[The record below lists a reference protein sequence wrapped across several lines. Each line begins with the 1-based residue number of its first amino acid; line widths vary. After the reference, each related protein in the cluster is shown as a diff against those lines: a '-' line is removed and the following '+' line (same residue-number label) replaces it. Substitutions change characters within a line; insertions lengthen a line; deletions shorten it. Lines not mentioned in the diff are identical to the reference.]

1 MRAARAGGLSQPA
14 QVEREQQMHID
25 GNTRMVGILGAPLEH
40 TLSPTIHNAAFDYLG
55 LNWCYIPLPV
65 HEGNLARAA
74 DGIKAL
80 NFTGINVTMP
90 FKTEVMP
97 MLDEVAMFAE
107 SVGAVNTIL
116 IDKGRMIGY
125 NTDGRGF
132 YTALVR
138 DMGYDVKGRKVLVLG
153 AGGASRSVTVSLALA
168 GCESIVIVNRSP
180 GRSQQLAQIILR
192 SAPEVNVSW
201 LSPEDN
207 YDIIVAES
215 DVIINATPLTSFNGT
230 LRVPVSLLNKN
241 QLVCDLN
248 YSLYQPP
255 LLQEA
260 EARGAQVMDG
270 KGMLL
275 YQAAAAFEIWTGL
288 EAPVEVMRVALLR
301 AMEEAHI

>member
-1 MRAARAGGLSQPA
+1 
-14 QVEREQQMHID
+14 MHID
-25 GNTRMVGILGAPLEH
+25 GSTRLVGIIGNPLDH
-40 TLSPTIHNAAFDYLG
+40 SLSPTIHNAAFDYLG
-55 LNWCYIPLPV
+55 LNWCYVPLPV
-65 HEGNLARAA
+65 EEGNLQAGI

-80 NFTGINVTMP
+80 RFAGVNVTMP
-90 FKTEVMP
+90 FKTEVLP
-97 MLDEVAMFAE
+97 LLDEVAMFAE

-116 IDKGRMIGY
+116 IDKGKLIGY

-138 DMGYDVKGRKVLVLG
+138 DLGYDVKGKKVLVLG

-180 GRSQQLAQIILR
+180 DRSKQLAEIILK
-192 SAPEVNVSW
+192 SAPGIDVTW
-201 LSPEDN
+201 LSPDDN
-207 YDIIVAES
+207 YDIVLAES
-215 DVIINATPLTSFNGT
+215 DVIINATPLTTFNGS

-241 QLVCDLN
+241 QIVCDLN

-288 EAPVEVMRVALLR
+288 DAPVEVMRVALLR
-301 AMEEAHI
+301 ALEEAHI

>member
-1 MRAARAGGLSQPA
+1 
-14 QVEREQQMHID
+14 MHID
-25 GNTRMVGILGAPLEH
+25 GSTRLVGIIGNPLDH
-40 TLSPTIHNAAFDYLG
+40 SLSPTIHNAAFDYLG
-55 LNWCYIPLPV
+55 LNWCYVPLPV
-65 HEGNLARAA
+65 EEGNLQAGI

-80 NFTGINVTMP
+80 CFAGVNVTMP
-90 FKTEVMP
+90 FKTEVLP
-97 MLDEVAMFAE
+97 LLDEVAMFAE

-116 IDKGRMIGY
+116 IDKGKLIGY

-138 DMGYDVKGRKVLVLG
+138 DLGYDVKGKKVLVLG

-180 GRSQQLAQIILR
+180 DRSKQLAEIILK
-192 SAPEVNVSW
+192 SAPGIDVTW
-201 LSPEDN
+201 LSPDDN
-207 YDIIVAES
+207 YDIVLAES
-215 DVIINATPLTSFNGT
+215 DVIINATPLTTFNGS

-241 QLVCDLN
+241 QIVCDLN

-288 EAPVEVMRVALLR
+288 DAPVEVMRVALLR
-301 AMEEAHI
+301 ALEEAHI

>member
-1 MRAARAGGLSQPA
+1 MY
-14 QVEREQQMHID
+14 ID
-25 GNTRMVGILGAPLEH
+25 GNTRLVGIIGSPLEH
-40 TLSPTIHNAAFDYLG
+40 TLSPIIHNAAFDYLG

-65 HEGNLARAA
+65 QEGHLQNAIE
-74 DGIKAL
+74 GIKAL
-80 NFTGINVTMP
+80 NFTGTNVTMP
-90 FKTEVMP
+90 FKTEVIGF
-97 MLDEVAMFAE
+97 LDEVAMFAE

-116 IDKGRMIGY
+116 IDKGKLIGY

-138 DMGYDVKGRKVLVLG
+138 DLGYEVKGRKVLVLG

-180 GRSQQLAQIILR
+180 EPSKQLAEIILK
-192 SAPEVNVSW
+192 SAPDMKVTW

-207 YDIIVAES
+207 YDMIVAES
-215 DVIINATPLTSFNGT
+215 DVIINATPLTTFNGT

-275 YQAAAAFEIWTGL
+275 HQAAAAFEIWTGL

-301 AMEEAHI
+301 ALEEAHI

>member
-1 MRAARAGGLSQPA
+1 
-14 QVEREQQMHID
+14 MHID
-25 GNTRMVGILGAPLEH
+25 GSTRLVGIIGNPLDH
-40 TLSPTIHNAAFDYLG
+40 SLSPTIHNAAFDYLG
-55 LNWCYIPLPV
+55 LNWCYVPLPV
-65 HEGNLARAA
+65 EEGNLSAGV

-80 NFTGINVTMP
+80 RFAGVNVTMP
-90 FKTEVMP
+90 FKTEVLP
-97 MLDEVAMFAE
+97 LLDEVAMFAE
-107 SVGAVNTIL
+107 SVGAVNTIF
-116 IDKGRMIGY
+116 IDKGKLIGY

-138 DMGYDVKGRKVLVLG
+138 DLGYDVKGKRVLVLG

-168 GCESIVIVNRSP
+168 GCQAIVIVNRSP
-180 GRSQQLAQIILR
+180 ERSRQLAEIILK
-192 SAPEVNVSW
+192 STPDIDVTW
-201 LSPEDN
+201 LSPDDN
-207 YDIIVAES
+207 YDIVLAES
-215 DVIINATPLTSFNGT
+215 DLIINATPLTTFNGS

-241 QLVCDLN
+241 QIVCDLN

-288 EAPVEVMRVALLR
+288 DAPVEVMRVALLR
-301 AMEEAHI
+301 ALEEAHI

>member
-1 MRAARAGGLSQPA
+1 
-14 QVEREQQMHID
+14 MHID
-25 GNTRMVGILGAPLEH
+25 GSTRLVGIIGNPLDH
-40 TLSPTIHNAAFDYLG
+40 SLSPTIHNAAFDYLG
-55 LNWCYIPLPV
+55 LNWCYVPLPV
-65 HEGNLARAA
+65 EEGNLQAGI

-80 NFTGINVTMP
+80 HFAGVNVTMP
-90 FKTEVMP
+90 FKTEVLP
-97 MLDEVAMFAE
+97 LLDEVAMFAE

-116 IDKGRMIGY
+116 IDKGKLIGY

-138 DMGYDVKGRKVLVLG
+138 DLGYDVKGKKVLVLG

-180 GRSQQLAQIILR
+180 DRSKQLAEIILK
-192 SAPEVNVSW
+192 SAPGIDVTW
-201 LSPEDN
+201 LSPDDN
-207 YDIIVAES
+207 YDIVLAES
-215 DVIINATPLTSFNGT
+215 DVIINATPLTTFNGS

-241 QLVCDLN
+241 QIVCDLN

-288 EAPVEVMRVALLR
+288 DAPVEVMRVALLR
-301 AMEEAHI
+301 ALEEAHI

>member
-1 MRAARAGGLSQPA
+1 
-14 QVEREQQMHID
+14 MHID
-25 GNTRMVGILGAPLEH
+25 GSTRLVGIIGNPLDRS
-40 TLSPTIHNAAFDYLG
+40 LSPTIHNAAFDYLG
-55 LNWCYIPLPV
+55 LNWCYVPLPV
-65 HEGNLARAA
+65 EEGTLASAVE
-74 DGIKAL
+74 GIKVLRFA
-80 NFTGINVTMP
+80 GVNVTMP
-90 FKTEVMP
+90 FKTEVLAL
-97 MLDEVAMFAE
+97 LDEVAMFAD

-116 IDKGRMIGY
+116 VDKGKLIGY

-138 DMGYDVKGRKVLVLG
+138 DRGYDVKGRKVLVLG

-168 GCESIVIVNRSP
+168 GCASIVIVNRSP
-180 GRSQQLAQIILR
+180 ERSKQLTEIILK
-192 SAPEVNVSW
+192 SAPDIDVEC
-201 LSPEDN
+201 LSPDDN
-207 YDIIVAES
+207 YDIVVAES
-215 DVIINATPLTSFNGT
+215 DVIINATPLTTFNGS

-301 AMEEAHI
+301 ALEEAYI

>member
-1 MRAARAGGLSQPA
+1 
-14 QVEREQQMHID
+14 MHID
-25 GNTRMVGILGAPLEH
+25 GSTRLVGIIGNPLEH
-40 TLSPTIHNAAFDYLG
+40 SLSPTIHNAAFDYLG
-55 LNWCYIPLPV
+55 LNWCYVPLPV
-65 HEGNLARAA
+65 EEGTLESALE
-74 DGIKAL
+74 GIKVLRLA
-80 NFTGINVTMP
+80 GVNVTMP
-90 FKTEVMP
+90 FKTEVLP
-97 MLDEVAMFAE
+97 LLDEVAMFAD

-116 IDKGRMIGY
+116 VDKGKLIGY

-138 DMGYDVKGRKVLVLG
+138 DLAYDVKGRKVLVLG

-168 GCESIVIVNRSP
+168 GCSSIVIVNRSP
-180 GRSQQLAQIILR
+180 ERSKQLSEIILK
-192 SAPEVNVSW
+192 SAPDIDVEW
-201 LSPEDN
+201 LSPDDN
-207 YDIIVAES
+207 YDIVVAES
-215 DVIINATPLTSFNGT
+215 DVIINATPLTTFNGS

-301 AMEEAHI
+301 ALEEACI

>member
-1 MRAARAGGLSQPA
+1 
-14 QVEREQQMHID
+14 MHID
-25 GNTRMVGILGAPLEH
+25 GNTRLVGIIGSTLEH
-40 TLSPTIHNAAFDYLG
+40 TLSPIIHNAAFDYLG

-65 HEGNLARAA
+65 QEGHLQKAIE
-74 DGIKAL
+74 GIKAL
-80 NFTGINVTMP
+80 NFTGVNVTMP
-90 FKTEVMP
+90 FKTEVISI
-97 MLDEVAMFAE
+97 LDEVAMFAE
-107 SVGAVNTIL
+107 SVGAVNTIF
-116 IDKGRMIGY
+116 IDKGKLIGY

-132 YTALVR
+132 YTALMR
-138 DMGYDVKGRKVLVLG
+138 DLGYEVKGRKVLVLG

-168 GCESIVIVNRSP
+168 GCQSIVIVNRSP
-180 GRSQQLAQIILR
+180 ERSRQLADIILK
-192 SAPEVNVSW
+192 SAPDIKVTW

-207 YDIIVAES
+207 YDIVVAES
-215 DVIINATPLTSFNGT
+215 DVIINATPLTTFNGT

-288 EAPVEVMRVALLR
+288 EAPVEVMRVAIIR
-301 AMEEAHI
+301 ALEEAHI

>member
-1 MRAARAGGLSQPA
+1 
-14 QVEREQQMHID
+14 MHID
-25 GNTRMVGILGAPLEH
+25 GSTRLVGIIGNPLEH
-40 TLSPTIHNAAFDYLG
+40 SLSPTIHNAAFDYLG
-55 LNWCYIPLPV
+55 LNWCYVPLPV
-65 HEGNLARAA
+65 EEGTLESALE
-74 DGIKAL
+74 GIKVLRLA
-80 NFTGINVTMP
+80 GVNVTMP
-90 FKTEVMP
+90 FKTEVLP
-97 MLDEVAMFAE
+97 LLDEVAMFAD

-116 IDKGRMIGY
+116 VDKGKLIGY

-138 DMGYDVKGRKVLVLG
+138 DLAYDVKGRKVLVLG

-168 GCESIVIVNRSP
+168 GCSSIVIVNRSP
-180 GRSQQLAQIILR
+180 ERSKQLSEIILK
-192 SAPEVNVSW
+192 SAPDIDVEW
-201 LSPEDN
+201 LSPDDN
-207 YDIIVAES
+207 YDIVVAES
-215 DVIINATPLTSFNGT
+215 DVIINATPLTTFNGS

-301 AMEEAHI
+301 ALEEAYI

>member
-1 MRAARAGGLSQPA
+1 
-14 QVEREQQMHID
+14 MHID
-25 GNTRMVGILGAPLEH
+25 GNTRLVGIIGNPLEH
-40 TLSPTIHNAAFDYLG
+40 SLSPIIHNAAFDYLG
-55 LNWCYIPLPV
+55 LNWCYVPLPV
-65 HEGNLARAA
+65 QEGRLSKAIE
-74 DGIKAL
+74 GIKAL
-80 NFTGINVTMP
+80 NFTGVNVTMP
-90 FKTEVMP
+90 FKTEVISI
-97 MLDEVAMFAE
+97 LDEVAMFAE
-107 SVGAVNTIL
+107 SVGAVNTIF
-116 IDKGRMIGY
+116 IDKGKLIGY

-132 YTALVR
+132 YTALMR
-138 DMGYDVKGRKVLVLG
+138 DLDYEVNGRKILVLG

-168 GCESIVIVNRSP
+168 GCQSIVIVNRSP
-180 GRSQQLAQIILR
+180 ERSRQLADIILK
-192 SAPEVNVSW
+192 SAPDITVTW
-201 LSPEDN
+201 LSPEEN
-207 YDIIVAES
+207 YDIVVAES
-215 DVIINATPLTSFNGT
+215 DVIINATPLTTFNGT

-301 AMEEAHI
+301 ALEEAHI

>member
-1 MRAARAGGLSQPA
+1 
-14 QVEREQQMHID
+14 MHID
-25 GNTRMVGILGAPLEH
+25 GSTRLVGIIGSPLEH
-40 TLSPTIHNAAFDYLG
+40 SLSPTIHNAAFDYLG
-55 LNWCYIPLPV
+55 LNWCYVPLPV
-65 HEGNLARAA
+65 EEGCLDVALE
-74 DGIKAL
+74 GIKAL
-80 NFTGINVTMP
+80 RFAGTNVTMP
-90 FKTEVMP
+90 FKTDVLQL
-97 MLDEVAMFAE
+97 LDEVAMFAE

-116 IDKGRMIGY
+116 VDKGKLIGY

-132 YTALVR
+132 YTSLVR
-138 DMGYDVKGRKVLVLG
+138 DMGYEVKGKKVLVLG

-168 GCESIVIVNRSP
+168 GCASIVIVNRSCD
-180 GRSQQLAQIILR
+180 RSEQLAEIILR
-192 SAPEVNVSW
+192 STPDIEVQW
-201 LSPEDN
+201 LSPDDN
-207 YDIIVAES
+207 YDIVVADS
-215 DVIINATPLTSFNGT
+215 DIIINATPLTTFNGA

-241 QLVCDLN
+241 HLVCDLN

-301 AMEEAHI
+301 ALEEAYI

>member
-1 MRAARAGGLSQPA
+1 M
-14 QVEREQQMHID
+14 MHID
-25 GNTRMVGILGAPLEH
+25 GSTRLVGIIGNPLDH
-40 TLSPTIHNAAFDYLG
+40 SLSPTIHNAAFDYLG
-55 LNWCYIPLPV
+55 LNWCYVPLPV
-65 HEGNLARAA
+65 EEGNLSAGV

-80 NFTGINVTMP
+80 RFAGVNVTMP
-90 FKTEVMP
+90 FKTEVLP
-97 MLDEVAMFAE
+97 LLDEVAMFAE

-116 IDKGRMIGY
+116 IDKGKLIGY

-138 DMGYDVKGRKVLVLG
+138 DLGYDVKGRRVLVLG

-168 GCESIVIVNRSP
+168 GCQSIVIVNRSP
-180 GRSQQLAQIILR
+180 ERSRQLAEIILK
-192 SAPEVNVSW
+192 STPDIDVTW
-201 LSPEDN
+201 LSPDDN
-207 YDIIVAES
+207 YDIVLAES
-215 DVIINATPLTSFNGT
+215 DLIINATPLTTFNGS

-241 QLVCDLN
+241 QIVCDLN

-260 EARGAQVMDG
+260 EARGARVMDG

-288 EAPVEVMRVALLR
+288 DAPVEVMRVALLR
-301 AMEEAHI
+301 ALEEAHI

>member
-1 MRAARAGGLSQPA
+1 
-14 QVEREQQMHID
+14 MHID
-25 GNTRMVGILGAPLEH
+25 GKTRMVGIIGSPLEH

-55 LNWCYIPLPV
+55 LNWCYVPLPV
-65 HEGNLARAA
+65 EAGSLSSAVEGIAA
-74 DGIKAL
+74 LRFAGV
-80 NFTGINVTMP
+80 NVTMP
-90 FKTEVMP
+90 FKTDVIP

-116 IDKGRMIGY
+116 IDKGKLIGY

-138 DMGYDVKGRKVLVLG
+138 DLDYEVKGRRVLVLG

-180 GRSQQLAQIILR
+180 ERSRQLCEIILR
-192 SAPEVNVSW
+192 SAPDIEASW
-201 LSPEDN
+201 LSPEEN
-207 YDIIVAES
+207 YDIVVAES
-215 DVIINATPLTSFNGT
+215 DVILNATPLTTFNGD
-230 LRVPVSLLNKN
+230 LRVPVSLLNKG

-275 YQAAAAFEIWTGL
+275 HQAAAAFEIWTGL
-288 EAPVEVMRVALLR
+288 EAPVEVMRVALMR
-301 AMEEAHI
+301 ALEEAHI

>member
-1 MRAARAGGLSQPA
+1 
-14 QVEREQQMHID
+14 MHID
-25 GNTRMVGILGAPLEH
+25 GTTRLVGIIGTPLEH

-65 HEGNLARAA
+65 QEGHLDQASE
-74 DGIKAL
+74 GIKAL
-80 NFTGINVTMP
+80 NFTGVNVTMP
-90 FKTEVMP
+90 FKTEVIA
-97 MLDEVAMFAE
+97 MLDEVSMLAE

-180 GRSQQLAQIILR
+180 ERSEQLAEIILK
-192 SAPEVNVSW
+192 SAPEIKVSW
-201 LSPEDN
+201 LLPEDN

>member
-1 MRAARAGGLSQPA
+1 
-14 QVEREQQMHID
+14 MHID
-25 GNTRMVGILGAPLEH
+25 GSTRLVGLIGNPLDH
-40 TLSPTIHNAAFDYLG
+40 SLSPTIHNAAFDYLG
-55 LNWCYIPLPV
+55 LNWCYVPLPV
-65 HEGNLARAA
+65 EEGSLQESIE
-74 DGIKAL
+74 GIKAL
-80 NFTGINVTMP
+80 RFAGVNVTMP
-90 FKTEVMP
+90 FKTEVLP
-97 MLDEVAMFAE
+97 LLDEVAMFAE

-116 IDKGRMIGY
+116 IDKGKLIGY

-138 DMGYDVKGRKVLVLG
+138 DLAYDVKGKKVLVLG

-168 GCESIVIVNRSP
+168 GCRSIVIVNRSP
-180 GRSQQLAQIILR
+180 DRSRQLAEIIIK
-192 SAPEVNVSW
+192 SAPGIDVTW
-201 LSPEDN
+201 LSPDDN
-207 YDIIVAES
+207 YDIVLAES
-215 DVIINATPLTSFNGT
+215 DLIINATPLTTFNGS

-241 QLVCDLN
+241 QIVCDLN

-288 EAPVEVMRVALLR
+288 DAPVEVMRVALLR
-301 AMEEAHI
+301 ALEEAHI

>member
-1 MRAARAGGLSQPA
+1 
-14 QVEREQQMHID
+14 MHID
-25 GNTRMVGILGAPLEH
+25 GSTRLVGIIGNPLDH
-40 TLSPTIHNAAFDYLG
+40 SLSPTIHNAAFDYLG
-55 LNWCYIPLPV
+55 LNWCYVPLPV
-65 HEGNLARAA
+65 EEGNLSAGV

-80 NFTGINVTMP
+80 RFAGVNVTMP
-90 FKTEVMP
+90 FKTEVLP
-97 MLDEVAMFAE
+97 LLDEVAMFAD

-116 IDKGRMIGY
+116 VDKGKLIGY

-138 DMGYDVKGRKVLVLG
+138 DLAYDVKGRKVLVLG

-168 GCESIVIVNRSP
+168 GCSSIVIVNRSP
-180 GRSQQLAQIILR
+180 ERSKQLSEIILK
-192 SAPEVNVSW
+192 SAPDIDVEW
-201 LSPEDN
+201 LSPDDN
-207 YDIIVAES
+207 YDIVVAES
-215 DVIINATPLTSFNGT
+215 DVIINATPLTTFNGS

-301 AMEEAHI
+301 ALEEAYI

>member
-1 MRAARAGGLSQPA
+1 
-14 QVEREQQMHID
+14 MHID
-25 GNTRMVGILGAPLEH
+25 GNTRLVGIIGSPLEH
-40 TLSPTIHNAAFDYLG
+40 TLSPTIQNAAFDYLG

-65 HEGNLARAA
+65 EQGRLVQAVE
-74 DGIKAL
+74 GIKAL
-80 NFTGINVTMP
+80 RFTGVNITMP
-90 FKTEVMP
+90 FKTEIIP

-116 IDKGRMIGY
+116 IDKGKLVGY

-138 DMGYDVKGRKVLVLG
+138 DLGYEVKGRKVLVLG
-153 AGGASRSVTVSLALA
+153 AGGASRGVTVSLALA

-180 GRSQQLAQIILR
+180 ERSIQLSEIIAR
-192 SAPEVNVSW
+192 SAPDIEVSW

-207 YDIIVAES
+207 YDIVVAES
-215 DVIINATPLTSFNGT
+215 DVIINATPLTTFNGD

-301 AMEEAHI
+301 ALEEARI

>member
-1 MRAARAGGLSQPA
+1 
-14 QVEREQQMHID
+14 MHID
-25 GNTRMVGILGAPLEH
+25 GSTRLVGIVGNPLDH

-55 LNWCYIPLPV
+55 LNWCYVPLQVEERSLP
-65 HEGNLARAA
+65 EALE
-74 DGIKAL
+74 GIKAL
-80 NFTGINVTMP
+80 RLAGVNVTMP
-90 FKTEVMP
+90 FKTEVLP
-97 MLDEVAMFAE
+97 LLDEVAMFAE

-116 IDKGRMIGY
+116 VDKGKLIGY

-132 YTALVR
+132 YTALTR
-138 DMGYDVKGRKVLVLG
+138 DLDYDVKGRRVLVLG
-153 AGGASRSVTVSLALA
+153 AGGASRSVTVSLALG
-168 GCESIVIVNRSP
+168 GCAAIVIVNRSP
-180 GRSQQLAQIILR
+180 DRSEQLARIIQK
-192 SAPEVNVSW
+192 SAPDIEVSC

-207 YDIIVAES
+207 YDIVVAES
-215 DVIINATPLTSFNGT
+215 DLIINATPLTTFSGT

-301 AMEEAHI
+301 ALEEAFI

>member
-1 MRAARAGGLSQPA
+1 
-14 QVEREQQMHID
+14 MHID
-25 GNTRMVGILGAPLEH
+25 GSTRLVGIIGNPLDH
-40 TLSPTIHNAAFDYLG
+40 SLSPTIHNAAFDYLG
-55 LNWCYIPLPV
+55 LNWCYVPLPV
-65 HEGNLARAA
+65 EEGNLSAGV

-80 NFTGINVTMP
+80 RLAGVNVTMP
-90 FKTEVMP
+90 FKTEVLP
-97 MLDEVAMFAE
+97 LLDEVAMFAE
-107 SVGAVNTIL
+107 SVGAVNTIF
-116 IDKGRMIGY
+116 IDKGKLIGY

-138 DMGYDVKGRKVLVLG
+138 DLGYDVKGKRVLVLG

-168 GCESIVIVNRSP
+168 GCQAIVIVNRSP
-180 GRSQQLAQIILR
+180 ERSRQLAEIILK
-192 SAPEVNVSW
+192 STPDIDVTW
-201 LSPEDN
+201 LSPDDN
-207 YDIIVAES
+207 YDIVLAES
-215 DVIINATPLTSFNGT
+215 DLIINATPLTTFNGS

-241 QLVCDLN
+241 QIVCDLN

-288 EAPVEVMRVALLR
+288 DAPVEVMRVALLR
-301 AMEEAHI
+301 ALEEAHI

>member
-1 MRAARAGGLSQPA
+1 
-14 QVEREQQMHID
+14 MHID
-25 GNTRMVGILGAPLEH
+25 GNTRLVGIIGSTLEH
-40 TLSPTIHNAAFDYLG
+40 TLSPIIHNAAFDYLG

-65 HEGNLARAA
+65 QEGHLQKAIE
-74 DGIKAL
+74 GIKAL
-80 NFTGINVTMP
+80 NFTGVNVTMP
-90 FKTEVMP
+90 FKTEVISI
-97 MLDEVAMFAE
+97 LDEVAMFAE
-107 SVGAVNTIL
+107 SVGAVNTIF
-116 IDKGRMIGY
+116 IDKGKLIGY

-132 YTALVR
+132 YTALMR
-138 DMGYDVKGRKVLVLG
+138 DLGYEVKGRKVLVLG

-168 GCESIVIVNRSP
+168 GCQSIVIVNRSP
-180 GRSQQLAQIILR
+180 ERSRQLADIILK
-192 SAPEVNVSW
+192 SAPDIEVTW

-207 YDIIVAES
+207 YDIVVAES
-215 DVIINATPLTSFNGT
+215 DVIINATPLTTFNGT

-288 EAPVEVMRVALLR
+288 EAPVEVMRVAIIR
-301 AMEEAHI
+301 ALEEAHI

>member
-1 MRAARAGGLSQPA
+1 MKEAIEGIEALHFAGL
-14 QVEREQQMHID
+14 
-25 GNTRMVGILGAPLEH
+25 
-40 TLSPTIHNAAFDYLG
+40 
-55 LNWCYIPLPV
+55 
-65 HEGNLARAA
+65 
-74 DGIKAL
+74 
-80 NFTGINVTMP
+80 NVTMP
-90 FKTEVMP
+90 FKTEVIDL
-97 MLDEVAMFAE
+97 LDEVAMFAE

-116 IDKGRMIGY
+116 VDKGKLIGY

-138 DMGYDVKGRKVLVLG
+138 DLGYEVKGRKVLVLG
-153 AGGASRSVTVSLALA
+153 AGGASRSVCVSLALA

-180 GRSQQLAQIILR
+180 ERSEQVAEIIRR
-192 SAPEVNVSW
+192 SVPDMDVACLN
-201 LSPEDN
+201 PEDN
-207 YDIIVAES
+207 YDIVVAES
-215 DVIINATPLTSFNGT
+215 DVIINATPLTTFNGA

-241 QLVCDLN
+241 QLICDLN

-288 EAPVEVMRVALLR
+288 EAPVEVMRAALVKAL
-301 AMEEAHI
+301 EEASIK